1 MKYLYFLPTSGK
13 TRLLAECGEATAQ
26 QPVLLMSSPYL
37 IKWPPSIMA
46 TLGLQAQSTFKTC
59 FVSIVMIIT
68 FTMTKGTIS
77 TLAPNR

>member
-26 QPVLLMSSPYL
+26 Q
-37 IKWPPSIMA
+37 PSIMA

-68 FTMTKGTIS
+68 FTLTKGTIS
-77 TLAPNR
+77 TLATNRQPLTVSR